1 MITSLKLTQK
11 LETMVRIINYK
22 KRQSED
28 KEFFVLEVTGGIEMV
43 KSKTTELYY
52 ATAKKASITS
62 TFDEETCKGLIGSEF
77 PGSIIKQQCE
87 AYEFTLKETGE
98 MLTLNHRYVYLPEES
113 NNSSQSV
120 ASKQS
125 TQSDSVFSKE
135 EELALAD

>member
-1 MITSLKLTQK
+1 
-11 LETMVRIINYK
+11 MVRIINYK

-43 KSKTTELYY
+43 KSKTTEMYY

-77 PGSIIKQQCE
+77 PGTIMKQQCE

-98 MLTLNHRYVYLPEES
+98 VLTLSHRYVYLPEES
-113 NNSSQSV
+113 TSSSKSTAIQQSP
-120 ASKQS
+120 Q
-125 TQSDSVFSKE
+125 TTNVFSKE
-135 EELALAD
+135 EELTLAD